1 MQTRASCKGKQ
12 CVCGGGSTGAALHP
26 LPPLLYTSRSLK
38 PAGQHKT
45 APATLPKSCKP
56 LPSGHLT
63 LLVLFDWGSGSYF
76 AWLQGPCLNPWRAK
90 RPVSAHHY
98 TKLQHKQA
106 ADAVY
111 WEAKENESQLLTSGM
126 NRVNLRRNRFIFRMV
141 SQESLKQI
149 ARNLGY

>member
-1 MQTRASCKGKQ
+1 M
-12 CVCGGGSTGAALHP
+12 
-26 LPPLLYTSRSLK
+26 
-38 PAGQHKT
+38 
-45 APATLPKSCKP
+45 
-56 LPSGHLT
+56 
-63 LLVLFDWGSGSYF
+63 
-76 AWLQGPCLNPWRAK
+76 
-90 RPVSAHHY
+90 SAHHY
-98 TKLQHKQA
+98 TKVQHKQA